1 MTTPSTIEAQ
11 KGGIVK
17 ALDPQENVYR
27 LEIDEF
33 VQDTPV
39 LNIFLLALEALQDN
53 SVLNPNENDN
63 KEAWEKY
70 WWSYYCIAGK
80 ILLSYVIGR
89 EFSRRTGIHGEPSG
103 QAWLHE
109 HNGSADDLGWYC
121 KHGSTLFP
129 TWHRSYVIMMEVY

>member
-17 ALDPQENVYR
+17 ALDPQENAYR

-33 VQDTPV
+33 VQDTPM
-39 LNIFLLALEALQDN
+39 LNLFLLALEALQDN
-53 SVLNPNENDN
+53 SVLKPTEHDS

-80 ILLSYVIGR
+80 TLLIYIIGR
-89 EFSRRTGIHGEPSG
+89 EFSRRTGIHGELAARRGYMSIMALPANQDG
-103 QAWLHE
+103 IA
-109 HNGSADDLGWYC
+109 NIVR
-121 KHGSTLFP
+121 HGSLLGIGHTCL
-129 TWHRSYVIMMEVY
+129 